1 VANEVKPQRTGAMMP
16 GRGAIYG
23 GKPKDTK
30 STLKQ
35 VLKVLGKNRKMLVIV
50 MIATVISTL
59 CMLAGTY
66 AIRPLINQIE
76 AAINGTLSI
85 NSFFIWLPIF
95 LIVLGAIYLLQVIM
109 TWLQTQLMVRV
120 SQKTVY
126 QLRKD
131 LFNHVL
137 HLPVS
142 FHDTHTHGELM
153 SRFTNDIDLISEA
166 ITNSVSSLLNSTLT
180 LVGTILMM
188 IYLSPALAIITI
200 VVLPCFSFIITKI
213 VNQSKKYFRKQQ
225 AAIGDL
231 NGFIEEAMEGQQV
244 NQLFCHQT
252 QVITQFDEFNERFRQ
267 VAVRAQSWSGMMI
280 PLMMNLNSINY
291 AIVAASGG
299 YLAIA
304 AGLSI
309 GALGAFVNSTR
320 QFARPLNEIAMQYTT
335 IQAGLAAA
343 ERIFEIMKLLPE
355 QENQSAVDITS
366 AEGFVRFDNVVFGY
380 VPTTQV
386 LKKVTFYAKPGQKI
400 AIVGSTGAGKTTITN
415 LISRF
420 YDIQEGSITLDGK
433 DIREINRESL
443 RKQMAM
449 VLQDTHL
456 FTGTVM
462 ENIRYGNLD
471 ANDEECIAAAKM
483 ANAHNFIMKLP
494 NEYQTIITGD
504 GNELSQGQRQLL
516 NIARAAVANPKI
528 LILDEATSSIDTRTE
543 RSIEKGMDRLMEGRT
558 TFVIAHRLSTVR
570 HANAILVIENGQ
582 IIERGDHEDLLSQ
595 NGRYASLVLG
605 QSELT

>member
-1 VANEVKPQRTGAMMP
+1 MANEVKPQRTGAMMP

-85 NSFFIWLPIF
+85 EAFFSWLPIF
-95 LIVLGAIYLLQVIM
+95 LIVLGAIYLLQVVM

-304 AGLSI
+304 AGLST

-355 QENQSAVDITS
+355 QENQNAVDITS
-366 AEGFVRFDNVVFGY
+366 AKGFVRFDNVVFGY

-415 LISRF
+415 LFSRF
-420 YDIQEGSITLDGK
+420 YDIQEGTITLDGK

-471 ANDEECIAAAKM
+471 ANEEKCIEAAKM